1 MKPILQAA
9 VLLNLAVSGFGSTP
23 PAEPQRSPLAVLG
36 WLEQVTLEVT
46 TSDSGAVI
54 ALYGRDPAALEAI
67 RDYVAEL
74 NAAASPTALDPVCGM
89 KVSRAQAGEK
99 NLTAT
104 HQGRVYYFCNAAC
117 RSDFLRQP
125 ARFTKPGYQARP
137 QPGHGAGG
145 RIQP

>member
-1 MKPILQAA
+1 MKPILLAA
-9 VLLNLAVSGFGSTP
+9 VLFGLAVTGMGSAP
-23 PAEPQRSPLAVLG
+23 PAEPQRSPLVALG

-54 ALYGRDPAALEAI
+54 ALFARDPAALKAI

-74 NAAASPTALDPVCGM
+74 NAAASPTAIDPVCGM
-89 KVSRAQAGEK
+89 EVSRAQGGEK
-99 NLTAT
+99 DLTAT

-117 RSDFLRQP
+117 RSNFLRQP
-125 ARFTKPGYQARP
+125 ARFTKPGYQAKP

-145 RIQP
+145 N